1 VSGLWRDHR
10 GRDGATQ
17 RSVLLKML
25 RDARACGCAVA
36 LPDIMGAGIAQHG
49 ARFNELR
56 SRGFVVE
63 NELDRDGR
71 GSVHSRYW
79 LRYDP
84 EIDSADAL

>member
-10 GRDGATQ
+10 GRDGSTQ
-17 RSVLLKML
+17 RSILLKML
-25 RDARACGCAVA
+25 PDARACDGTVA

-49 ARFNELR
+49 ARFNQLR

-63 NELDRDGR
+63 NELKRDSS
-71 GSVHSRYW
+71 GSVHSRYR

-84 EIDSADAL
+84 ERDGADGR